1 VLSDEEIGILWA
13 DLDRLEE
20 DAAIKGQAP
29 VSAAAFRMILLTAQ
43 RPGEVMSM
51 RWCDLEDGDWWVVP
65 AEVAKN
71 GEANRVFLSPQAR
84 RVLRD
89 LHVHTGSGRWVLAS
103 PYKEGRHLTTIK
115 TANNGILARTGMRHW
130 TPHDLRRT
138 AASKMSA
145 MGTDRRVLQG
155 ILNHKDHSVTA
166 VYDRYSL
173 DREKREAL
181 TRWGRRVEELV
192 GGAPEG
198 AVVPFP
204 AKVQSAFGEGD
215 RRSQHG

>member
-1 VLSDEEIGILWA
+1 MPRRSH
-13 DLDRLEE
+13 
-20 DAAIKGQAP
+20 P
-29 VSAAAFRMILLTAQ
+29 VSPDLRATQHA
-43 RPGEVMSM
+43 S
-51 RWCDLEDGDWWVVP
+51 RWCDVEDGEWWVVP

-71 GEANRVFLSPQAR
+71 GEANRVFLSPQVCQ
-84 RVLRD
+84 VLRD
-89 LHVHTGSGRWVLAS
+89 LHTYTGGGRWVLAS
-103 PYKEGRHLTTIK
+103 PYKEGAHMTAIK

-145 MGTDRRVLQG
+145 MGTDRRVLQA

-166 VYDRYSL
+166 VYDRYGL
-173 DREKREAL
+173 DRERQEAL
-181 TRWGRRVEELV
+181 TKWGRRVEELV

-204 AKVQSAFGEGD
+204 AKVRSAFAGGRQLSD
-215 RRSQHG
+215 RG